1 MELTISSVLLL
12 LLPLVMAALPPA
24 PSCPTNVTLPV
35 LDPVTLAWAASLSGS
50 KQISE
55 MTIPEARVASDLIAV
70 AGNVSNPSDTKI
82 TTKILHLPVGP
93 TGNVTVYLYKPE
105 SGDRE
110 EYRDQEQDLLPVV
123 VYFHGL
129 FILAP
134 ME

>member
-24 PSCPTNVTLPV
+24 PSCPTNVTLPL
-35 LDPVTLAWAASLSGS
+35 LDPVTLAWADSLRGS

-55 MTIPEARVASDLIAV
+55 MTIPEARIASDLL
-70 AGNVSNPSDTKI
+70 AGNVSNPSGTKI
-82 TTKILHLPVGP
+82 TTEVLHLPVGP

-105 SGDRE
+105 SGDGE
-110 EYRDQEQDLLPVV
+110 EYGDQDQDLLPVI
-123 VYFHGL
+123 VYLHGL